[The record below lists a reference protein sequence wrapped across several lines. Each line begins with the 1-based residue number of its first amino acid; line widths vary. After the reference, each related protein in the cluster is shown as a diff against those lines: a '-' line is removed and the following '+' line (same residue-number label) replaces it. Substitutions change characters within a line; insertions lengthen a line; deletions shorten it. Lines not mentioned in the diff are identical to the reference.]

1 MIALQDGRF
10 PETRKFCAWFR
21 NQEREEGGVKFFS
34 VRVDYGPFERNEL
47 IGSITVG
54 FLEKITSGDKD
65 FCEMFCT
72 TQKERVELERRMYAL
87 NTILVDRF
95 PQTKRLCRL
104 FRLLARKRGLTSG
117 PGMNMIDLYKWE
129 FVVNTG
135 IIWEAMT
142 PEQIAEREEI
152 SRIGCQCL
160 LIGELVDCGL
170 VPVHT
175 SLPEPTGLADPRILE
190 MLASAYREELTP

>member
-1 MIALQDGRF
+1 
-10 PETRKFCAWFR
+10 
-21 NQEREEGGVKFFS
+21 
-34 VRVDYGPFERNEL
+34 
-47 IGSITVG
+47 
-54 FLEKITSGDKD
+54 
-65 FCEMFCT
+65 
-72 TQKERVELERRMYAL
+72 
-87 NTILVDRF
+87 
-95 PQTKRLCRL
+95 
-104 FRLLARKRGLTSG
+104 
-117 PGMNMIDLYKWE
+117 MNMIDLYKWE